1 MSSMD
6 TSSIIVHHGTVQYS
20 TVQYSRRIPISRNL
34 KFFEITDNSNP
45 SAGLGGG
52 GGGMGW
58 RLPLFQVTGMI
69 EGFEIFGSWIF
80 LVRKIW
86 QVVFGVA

>member
-1 MSSMD
+1 MLVCTCAMHMSSMD

-52 GGGMGW
+52 GGD
-58 RLPLFQVTGMI
+58 
-69 EGFEIFGSWIF
+69 
-80 LVRKIW
+80 
-86 QVVFGVA
+86 GVAATPISSDGDDRRF